1 MSFRIHQINV
11 FIVRPLTTNIAT
23 LLKDFGDL
31 GQYRGFFG
39 GERFRIR
46 VLVARRSPK
55 NVQRRPFLLSSLSL
69 RIDLNNKT
77 KRSLTAVARW
87 MKLTGR
93 RPFKYQ
99 RDTWKAYLS
108 GKHGLVHAPTG
119 TGKTLS
125 VFLGPVIEA
134 IAADAELLK
143 FVDSLAPADF
153 ESPPVDSIEAVA
165 ENDQDEQV
173 KPIAGASPQSSN
185 QGTELAAELAPDL
198 AASGSTI
205 ERSLR
210 RLNRSKRKS
219 SPRIKRPQGSHLR
232 VLWITPLRALATDT
246 ENSLKAAAESLGLPW
261 LVEKRTGDTSAAI
274 RNQQRKSL
282 PDVLV
287 TTPESFSLM
296 LTRSDTLQRFSQLQC
311 IIVDEWH
318 ELLGSKRGVQ
328 TELALARVRT
338 LKPDVKLWGLSATIG
353 NLGQALETLVGSDDL
368 QRGVMIRST
377 LEKKIEIASL
387 IPKRMDRFP
396 WAGHIGTR
404 LGEQVA
410 EVLKQHRSTL
420 VFTNTRSQTEIWYH
434 TLLYMMP
441 ELAGQIA
448 VHHGSVDVK
457 VRHWIEDQLRAGKL
471 KCCVCTS
478 SLDLG
483 VDFSVVDHVIQV
495 GSPKGNAR
503 LIQRAGRSGHQPKQP
518 SRVTFVP
525 THALELVELAALR
538 DAIKEGKIESRVPL
552 KNSLDVLAQHVVTVA
567 MGGGFTSPELLAE
580 VRTTMA
586 YRGLTDQQWQWVID
600 FAIRGGETLRAYPD
614 FKRIQPV
621 GDRFVVTD
629 KKIMREHRMSM
640 GTIVSDAAVKVKY
653 QSGGTL
659 GSVEESFISRV
670 SPGEKFRLGGKLLE
684 LIKIQDNAAWV
695 KKATGKSTTVPR
707 WAGGRM
713 PLSNELAEAFRLK
726 LQQAK
731 EGNYLSREMKAVGP
745 VLELQMQWSKL
756 PDTDEFLVESL
767 HDRDGYHLFLYPF
780 AGRLVH
786 EGLAALMAFR
796 MSQMQPISFSMAM
809 NDYGI
814 ALGSPTEA
822 PFERA
827 LQRGLLSPAGIA
839 EDIIASLN
847 ASEMTKRQFR
857 EIARVAGL
865 IKQGYPGQKRQ
876 SARHTQASSNMFYD
890 VFVQYD
896 PDNLLLKQAQ
906 REVLEQK
913 LEQDRLT
920 QTLVRLDASKV
931 VFQKL
936 IRPTPLA
943 FPLIVDQLRDR
954 LTSEKLSDR
963 IKRMQSALE
972 AAADQSDPA

>member
-1 MSFRIHQINV
+1 
-11 FIVRPLTTNIAT
+11 
-23 LLKDFGDL
+23 
-31 GQYRGFFG
+31 
-39 GERFRIR
+39 
-46 VLVARRSPK
+46 
-55 NVQRRPFLLSSLSL
+55 
-69 RIDLNNKT
+69 
-77 KRSLTAVARW
+77 

-93 RPFKYQ
+93 SPFKFQ
-99 RDTWKAYLS
+99 RETWKSYLS
-108 GKHGLVHAPTG
+108 GNHGLVHAPTG

-134 IAADAELLK
+134 IAGDADLLRS
-143 FVDSLAPADF
+143 VDALTADDF
-153 ESPPVDSIEAVA
+153 ESPTESDSKIDVGPSGNSAGGDASIE
-165 ENDQDEQV
+165 
-173 KPIAGASPQSSN
+173 PASDMP
-185 QGTELAAELAPDL
+185 PDL
-198 AASGSTI
+198 TDADSTVQ
-205 ERSLR
+205 RSLR
-210 RLNRSKRKS
+210 RLNRAKRKS
-219 SPRIKRPQGSHLR
+219 APRIKRPKGSQLR

-246 ENSLKAAAESLGLPW
+246 QNSLTAAAESLGLPW
-261 LVEKRTGDTSAAI
+261 LIEKRTGDTSAAI

-296 LTRSDTLQRFSQLQC
+296 LTRSDTLERFSQLQC

-353 NLGQALETLVGSDDL
+353 NLDQALETLVGSDDL
-368 QRGVMIRST
+368 KRSVMIRST
-377 LEKKIEIASL
+377 MAKQIEIKSL
-387 IPKRMDRFP
+387 IPKSMDRFP

-410 EVLKQHRSTL
+410 EVLKQYRSTL
-420 VFTNTRSQTEIWYH
+420 LFTNTRSQTEIWYH

-441 ELAGQIA
+441 DLAGQIA
-448 VHHGSVDVK
+448 VHHGSVDSK
-457 VRHWIEDQLRAGKL
+457 VRRWIEDQLRAGKL

-503 LIQRAGRSGHQPKQP
+503 LIQRAGRSGHQPKKP
-518 SRVTFVP
+518 SKVTFVP
-525 THALELVELAALR
+525 TNALELVELAALR
-538 DAIKEGKIESRVPL
+538 DAIKNGKIESRVPL

-567 MGGGFTSPELLAE
+567 MGGGFTSDDLLSE

-586 YRGLTDQQWQWVID
+586 YRELTDQQWQWVLD

-614 FKRIQPV
+614 FKRIEPV

-629 KKIMREHRMSM
+629 KKTMREHRMSM
-640 GTIVSDAAVKVKY
+640 GTIVSDASVKVKY
-653 QSGGTL
+653 QKGGTL

-695 KKATGKSTTVPR
+695 KRAKGKSTTVPR

-713 PLSNELAEAFRLK
+713 PLSNELAEAFRQK

-731 EGNYLSREMKAVGP
+731 EGNFQSREMKAVRP
-745 VLELQMQWSKL
+745 VLEVQMQWSML
-756 PDTDEFLVESL
+756 PDTDQFLVESL

-796 MSQMQPISFSMAM
+796 MSQAQPISFSMAM

-814 ALGSPTEA
+814 VLGSPTEA
-822 PFERA
+822 PFQQA
-827 LQRGLLSPAGIA
+827 IARGLLSPEGIA
-839 EDIIASLN
+839 DDITASLN

-865 IKQGYPGQKRQ
+865 IKQGYPGQQQR
-876 SARHTQASSNMFYD
+876 SSRHTQASSNMFYD
-890 VFVQYD
+890 VFVEYD
-896 PDNLLLKQAQ
+896 PENLLLKQAQ

-913 LEQDRLT
+913 LEQVRLT
-920 QTLVRLDASKV
+920 QTLVRLNTSEII
-931 VFQKL
+931 FQKL

-963 IKRMQSALE
+963 IKRMQSSLE
-972 AAADQSDPA
+972 AAADQGGLNLSNGEQVKE

>member
-1 MSFRIHQINV
+1 
-11 FIVRPLTTNIAT
+11 
-23 LLKDFGDL
+23 
-31 GQYRGFFG
+31 
-39 GERFRIR
+39 
-46 VLVARRSPK
+46 
-55 NVQRRPFLLSSLSL
+55 
-69 RIDLNNKT
+69 
-77 KRSLTAVARW
+77 

-93 RPFKYQ
+93 SPFKFQ
-99 RDTWKAYLS
+99 RETWKAYLS

-143 FVDSLAPADF
+143 SVDSLTADDFEAPSSDEPTSAPGNRDDANATANGNATTNGNATDVPADL
-153 ESPPVDSIEAVA
+153 
-165 ENDQDEQV
+165 
-173 KPIAGASPQSSN
+173 
-185 QGTELAAELAPDL
+185 TAPE
-198 AASGSTI
+198 STI

-219 SPRIKRPQGSHLR
+219 VPRIKRPQGSQLR

-246 ENSLKAAAESLGLPW
+246 ENSLKSAAESLGLPW
-261 LVEKRTGDTSAAI
+261 LIEKRTGDTSAAI

-296 LTRSDTLQRFSQLQC
+296 LTRSDTLERFSNLQC

-338 LKPDVKLWGLSATIG
+338 LKPDVKLWSLSATIG
-353 NLGQALETLVGSDDL
+353 NLGQALETLVGSDAL
-368 QRGVMIRST
+368 QHSVMIRST
-377 LEKKIEIASL
+377 LDKKIEIKSL
-387 IPKRMDRFP
+387 IPKSMDRFP

-410 EVLKQHRSTL
+410 EVLKQFRSTL

-448 VHHGSVDVK
+448 VHHGSVDAK
-457 VRHWIEDQLRAGKL
+457 VRRWIEDQLRAGKL

-483 VDFSVVDHVIQV
+483 VDFSVVDHVIQI

-503 LIQRAGRSGHQPKQP
+503 LIQRAGRSGHQPKKP

-525 THALELVELAALR
+525 TNALELVELAALR

-567 MGGGFTSPELLAE
+567 MGGGFTSPELLSE

-586 YRGLTDQQWQWVID
+586 YRELTDQQWQWVLD

-614 FKRIQPV
+614 FKRIEPL

-629 KKIMREHRMSM
+629 KKTMREHRMSM
-640 GTIVSDAAVKVKY
+640 GTIVSDASVKVKY
-653 QSGGTL
+653 QKGATL

-695 KKATGKSTTVPR
+695 KKAKGKSTTVPR

-713 PLSNELAEAFRLK
+713 PLSNELAEAFRTK

-731 EGNYLSREMKAVGP
+731 EGNYRSKEMQAVRP
-745 VLELQMQWSKL
+745 VLDLQMQWSML
-756 PDTDEFLVESL
+756 PDTDQFLVESL

-796 MSQMQPISFSMAM
+796 MSQLQPISFSMAM

-814 ALGSPTEA
+814 VLGSPTEA
-822 PFERA
+822 PLEKA
-827 LQRGLLSPAGIA
+827 LQSGLLSPEGIA
-839 EDIIASLN
+839 DDIIASLN

-865 IKQGYPGQKRQ
+865 IKQGYPGQQQQR

-890 VFVQYD
+890 VFMEYD
-896 PDNLLLKQAQ
+896 PGNLLLKQAQ

-913 LEQDRLT
+913 LEQVRLT
-920 QTLVRLDASKV
+920 QTLVRLNASKII
-931 VFQKL
+931 FQKL
-936 IRPTPLA
+936 IRPSPLA

-963 IKRMQSALE
+963 IKRMQTSLE
-972 AAADQSDPA
+972 VAADQSMPD